1 MSAIWIARISYA
13 IACASGL
20 AWAALEF
27 GLSGALLAVCIIAVS
42 AFVTALHDLY

>member
-1 MSAIWIARISYA
+1 MNAIWIARISYA

-27 GLSGALLAVCIIAVS
+27 GLSGALLAVCIIAVLTLGTTL
-42 AFVTALHDLY
+42 A